1 MTQPTTT
8 PRELF
13 EQAQKARLAS
23 CAIAES
29 ASGGRAFPED
39 EHHYRTCF
47 QRDRDRV
54 MHCSAFRRLDFKTQ
68 VFVPHAHDHQR
79 TRLTHTLEVAQ
90 IARDLARAL
99 RLNED
104 LAEAVALAH
113 DLGHPPFGHAG
124 EAALAEL
131 MADHGCFEHNRQSL
145 RIVDYLEHPYPDFRG
160 LNLTRAVREC
170 IAKHETRYD
179 TPVSDDFDMTLS
191 APLEGQLVDLADEI
205 AYTAADLDDA
215 LQLRVVDA
223 GDLAELTLWAEA
235 MQRVDT
241 RWADARDVHKQI
253 RACKEV
259 LALLADDLIETTLSH
274 VDSLELDSPDAARTA
289 GHKTVAFSARMRE
302 SLSGMQEY
310 LLTNVYTNE
319 ANTLQDRQARKLIGE
334 LFARY
339 LSHPDLLP
347 PRYRK
352 RANDD
357 GLHRVICDYIAGMT
371 DRFCREEHARVCTP
385 QA

>member
-1 MTQPTTT
+1 MSQQTTT

-13 EQAQKARLAS
+13 ERAQQVRLAGY
-23 CAIAES
+23 AVAE
-29 ASGGRAFPED
+29 AGAGGRAFPE
-39 EHHYRTCF
+39 EPHHYRTCF

-104 LAEAVALAH
+104 LTEAVALAH

-124 EAALAEL
+124 EAALADL

-160 LNLTRAVREC
+160 LNLTRSVREC

-179 TPVSDDFDMTLS
+179 TPITDDFDMTLS
-191 APLEGQLVDLADEI
+191 APLEGQLVDQADEI

-215 LQLRVVDA
+215 LQLRVLQADE
-223 GDLAELTLWAEA
+223 LANLTLWREA
-235 MQRVDT
+235 MDRVNL
-241 RWADARDVHKQI
+241 RWVDARDVHKQI

-259 LALLADDLIETTLSH
+259 LALLADDLIETTHSH
-274 VDSLELDSPDAARTA
+274 VDSLEIDSPDAARQA
-289 GHKTVAFSARMRE
+289 AHKAVAFSAHMRE
-302 SLSGMQEY
+302 SLSQMQEY
-310 LLTNVYTNE
+310 LFENVYTSE
-319 ANTLQDRQARKLIGE
+319 ENTAQDRRARATIDE

-347 PRYRK
+347 DRYRR

-371 DRFCREEHARVCTP
+371 DRFCREEHARICSG
-385 QA
+385 QG

>member
-1 MTQPTTT
+1 MTQPTST

-13 EQAQKARLAS
+13 EQAQQARLAS
-23 CAIAES
+23 YAILES
-29 ASGGRAFPED
+29 ASGGRASPET

-124 EAALAEL
+124 EAALAER

-160 LNLTRAVREC
+160 LNLSHAVREC

-215 LQLRVVDA
+215 LQLRVVDPN
-223 GDLAELTLWAEA
+223 DLAELTLWSEA
-235 MQRVDT
+235 MERVNT

-274 VDSLELDSPDAARTA
+274 VDSLELDSPDAARAA

-319 ANTLQDRQARKLIGE
+319 ANTRQDQQARKLIGE

-347 PRYRK
+347 SRYRK

-371 DRFCREEHARVCTP
+371 DRFCREEHARICQP
-385 QA
+385 RA